1 MSFFNLTELGAGD
14 PVKSSVS
21 QKQHPSTRNATG
33 AGTTTSHIS
42 PSSDSICPNSQA
54 KGSYVKYTTMLQKHQ
69 RSPEGSNDIYNKPV
83 TTNMKYGW
91 WMRDGVQSEPWTKTE
106 RHSCV
111 HSEMT
116 RFVDEMSLTN
126 REFTLF

>member
-1 MSFFNLTELGAGD
+1 MSFFNLTELGADNIVRASVTDQSLESRNNSASKEGT
-14 PVKSSVS
+14 PVSSKFDETVL
-21 QKQHPSTRNATG
+21 
-33 AGTTTSHIS
+33 
-42 PSSDSICPNSQA
+42 PNSLA
-54 KGSYVKYTTMLQKHQ
+54 NGSHKKYTALLQKHQ
-69 RSPEGSNDIYNKPV
+69 RSPIGPNEIYVKPV

-91 WMRDGVQSEPWTKTE
+91 WMKDGVGRESWTKTE

-126 REFTLF
+126 REFSLF